1 LNNVVLVGFMG
12 SGKSTVGRM
21 LAERTNRSFV
31 DLDEDIA
38 ADAGR
43 SISEIF
49 ADEGEAGFRQREA
62 RSLWTALKKDDII
75 VAAGGG
81 APLPEE
87 NWHRMREGNCVVSLM
102 AEPAELARRLNG
114 SKGRPLLEPDVPS
127 AIASLL
133 PNRIGRYASADLV
146 VGTDGRKPV
155 DVAHDIESRL
165 PRGGVHRITIDVP
178 NATHEVTIGSH
189 LPSLVA
195 QTVKRMA
202 PSLPVVILS
211 DWVIM
216 RNHLAP
222 LTDALESL
230 GITSTPVS
238 VPSGE
243 PAKELSALAEIYVA
257 LGTIGV
263 DRQGCLIALGGGTV
277 GDVAGFAAA
286 TWMRGIRYLQVPTTL
301 LAMVDSSIG
310 GKTAI
315 NMPAGKNLVGA
326 VHQPAAIF
334 ADVDYLE
341 SLPVEEYRAAL
352 AEVIKAGMIADRP
365 FVEWLAANVSG
376 LLRREKDVVHE
387 AIRRAIQ
394 IKADV
399 VARDPFETG
408 ERAILNYGHTVGH
421 ALERAAG
428 YGKFR
433 HGEAVAWGMEVA
445 ARISVMSGHCRAED
459 VTLQRM
465 LLERTGLLDSRPV
478 IKPLELAVAM
488 QHDKKSRAGK
498 PRWVLLRE
506 VGRVDYG
513 CEVDEPFVSRAVKEV
528 LGI

>member
-1 LNNVVLVGFMG
+1 
-12 SGKSTVGRM
+12 
-21 LAERTNRSFV
+21 
-31 DLDEDIA
+31 
-38 ADAGR
+38 
-43 SISEIF
+43 
-49 ADEGEAGFRQREA
+49 
-62 RSLWTALKKDDII
+62 
-75 VAAGGG
+75 
-81 APLPEE
+81 
-87 NWHRMREGNCVVSLM
+87 
-102 AEPAELARRLNG
+102 
-114 SKGRPLLEPDVPS
+114 
-127 AIASLL
+127 
-133 PNRIGRYASADLV
+133 
-146 VGTDGRKPV
+146 
-155 DVAHDIESRL
+155 
-165 PRGGVHRITIDVP
+165 
-178 NATHEVTIGSH
+178 
-189 LPSLVA
+189 
-195 QTVKRMA
+195 
-202 PSLPVVILS
+202 
-211 DWVIM
+211 
-216 RNHLAP
+216 
-222 LTDALESL
+222 
-230 GITSTPVS
+230 
-238 VPSGE
+238 
-243 PAKELSALAEIYVA
+243 
-257 LGTIGV
+257 
-263 DRQGCLIALGGGTV
+263 
-277 GDVAGFAAA
+277 
-286 TWMRGIRYLQVPTTL
+286 
-301 LAMVDSSIG
+301 MVDSSIG

-315 NMPAGKNLVGA
+315 NMQAGKNLGGA

-334 ADVDYLE
+334 ADVDYWE
-341 SLPVEEYRAAL
+341 RLPVEEYRAAL

-478 IKPLELAVAM
+478 IKPLELAVAI

-513 CEVDEPFVSRAVKEV
+513 CEVGEPFVSEAVEEV